1 MAATPDP
8 MTKYRLCKILGR
20 GAFSVVW
27 MAETLE
33 TGEAVAVKIVDKKAM
48 GDYSKTLQNEVSILK
63 NLHHPNIISLR
74 DIAETHDKIHLVTD
88 LVTGGELF
96 ERIVQKG
103 SYSEQD
109 AIALVR
115 KVVDAVKYLHD
126 NNIVHR
132 DLKPENLLLRSEDDD
147 LDVRIADFGFS
158 KIAGDDSLLYTS
170 CGTPSYVAP
179 EILEAVGYGKPVD
192 MWSVGVITY
201 ILLCGYPPF
210 FGDSVPIVFEEILH
224 GHYEYHE
231 EYWSGISDEA
241 KNFIDSLLVLD
252 PTQRLTAKQALEHPW
267 LTGAKCSTTPI
278 NRSKMMGMV
287 TERRRAKAKF
297 GNL

>member
-8 MTKYRLCKILGR
+8 MAKYQFIKIIGR

-27 MAETLE
+27 MAMDVETRD
-33 TGEAVAVKIVDKKAM
+33 AVAVKVVDKSAM
-48 GDYSKTLQNEVSILK
+48 GEYSKTLKNEVEILK
-63 NLHHPNIISLR
+63 NLHHPNIISLI

-103 SYSEQD
+103 NYSEED
-109 AIALVR
+109 AIILVR
-115 KVVDAVKYLHD
+115 KIVDAVKYLHD

-132 DLKPENLLLRSEDDD
+132 DLKPENLLLKSEDDD
-147 LDVRIADFGFS
+147 LDIRIADFGFS
-158 KIAGDDSLLYTS
+158 KIAGEDSLLYTS
-170 CGTPSYVAP
+170 CGTPAYVAP

-210 FGDSVPIVFEEILH
+210 FGEPVPVVFEAILH
-224 GHYEYHE
+224 GQYEYHD
-231 EYWSGISDEA
+231 EYWSNISTEA
-241 KNFIDSLLVLD
+241 KQFIDSLLVLD

-267 LTGAKCSTTPI
+267 LTGTKCSTIPI
-278 NRSKMMGMV
+278 NKSKMCGLV
-287 TERRRAKAKF
+287 AERRRTKARL
-297 GNL
+297 GNF